1 MSYMKRLFD
10 WFTNTYSDNYQ
21 LLIEECP
28 PINGR
33 GITVCVKTYLP
44 ENIDIIIKT
53 YIYEDQAYNPEEDM
67 IEVIKRTVVNMMER
81 YKNEKV

>member
-10 WFTNTYSDNYQ
+10 WFTNTYPVNYQ
-21 LLIEECP
+21 LRMEDCPLIKAIAVCVDICLP
-28 PINGR
+28 DKKDID
-33 GITVCVKTYLP
+33 ITVR
-44 ENIDIIIKT
+44 T
-53 YIYEDQAYNPEEDM
+53 YIYEEELYNPEEDT

>member
-10 WFTNTYSDNYQ
+10 WFTNTYPVNYQ
-21 LLIEECP
+21 LRMEDCPLIKA
-28 PINGR
+28 IAVYVDIR
-33 GITVCVKTYLP
+33 LP
-44 ENIDIIIKT
+44 ENIEITVKT
-53 YIYEDQAYNPEEDM
+53 YIYEEELYNPKEDT

>member
-10 WFTNTYSDNYQ
+10 WFSNTYSDKYQ

-81 YKNEKV
+81 YKNEKI

>member
-10 WFTNTYSDNYQ
+10 WFTNTYPDNYQ
-21 LLIEECP
+21 LRLEECP
-28 PINGR
+28 PIKGR
-33 GITVCVKTYLP
+33 GITVYVKIYLP
-44 ENIDIIIKT
+44 ENIDITVMT